1 MNLLSKFQDKE
12 CKSISRNTKKNLNKI
27 SVASKDEKKPV
38 PPININTEFCSTT
51 ERENNPNDGQNSSVR
66 ILTQNKKESVST
78 SRNYKIENSKSESR
92 VELRLTPKKTSY
104 KSNNLEEKNKSS
116 NTLRKKQTEGSFHYH
131 VPNSVRKLKHNKTAQ
146 KISCIS
152 IGFDRE
158 EVKYNSKFK

>member
-12 CKSISRNTKKNLNKI
+12 GKSNSRNNKKNLNKI
-27 SVASKDEKKPV
+27 SVASKDEKKIV
-38 PPININTEFCSTT
+38 PPINITEFCSTT
-51 ERENNPNDGQNSSVR
+51 ERDNNPNDGQNSSIR

-131 VPNSVRKLKHNKTAQ
+131 VPNSLRKLKHNKTAQ

-152 IGFDRE
+152 IGFDRD
-158 EVKYNSKFK
+158 EVKYNLKFK